1 MEQYKKEFIDFM
13 LLCFILPYYLSFKNH
28 TIMGNCAEV

>member
-13 LLCFILPYYLSFKNH
+13 LELSFKNH